1 MGYRGTAKVLQDEG
15 IKITG
20 ARIKECCDLTKEQ
33 LNGNTYFVLDEKWC
47 EAGDYELRKTNY
59 IKTMI
64 IIRHMLVENKRNKN
78 KKKKLYV
85 RIDGGDEIFTV
96 RIK

>member
-1 MGYRGTAKVLQDEG
+1 MVNLETDEVRVFKHMGYRGTANVLQNEG
-15 IKITG
+15 IKVTG

-59 IKTMI
+59 IKEECI
-64 IIRHMLVENKRNKN
+64 ASIVGKGIQGYYEA
-78 KKKKLYV
+78 
-85 RIDGGDEIFTV
+85 IDIL
-96 RIK
+96 IK